1 MRKCLLIAEKRG
13 YKRIHGIVLKE
24 NRNMLAPCQK
34 LGFLVDGGENSGEYE
49 IQIKFAALK
58 LVEGLAVL

>member
-13 YKRIHGIVLKE
+13 YKRIHGIVLQRE
-24 NRNMLAPCQK
+24 QEYACPCQK